1 MMATSVGHQAAAEAT
16 VKTSPECDAGGLRAV
31 EVECGGMTACF
42 YVLRGRGR
50 FLRPDCHQ
58 SSL

>member
-1 MMATSVGHQAAAEAT
+1 MMATSAGHQAAAEAT
-16 VKTSPECDAGGLRAV
+16 VKMLPERDAGGLQAV
-31 EVECGGMTACF
+31 EVECGEMTACY

-50 FLRPDCHQ
+50 FLRSDHHQ